1 MTNVAIAV
9 KWILY
14 QMLQGLQHLHD
25 NVNIAHRDIKLENV
39 VLACAGPF
47 PKVQVSA
54 MRDREIDPEGLSPPS
69 RPQLTDFG
77 QARIADED
85 FRSLQGERRKLPG
98 NHGSNSRLPLNFL
111 LSRYLAVHGARAAP
125 RYLETRR

>member
-14 QMLQGLQHLHD
+14 QMLQGLRHLHD
-25 NVNIAHRDIKLENV
+25 DVNIAHRDIKLENV

-47 PKVQVSA
+47 PKIQVSA
-54 MRDREIDPEGLSPPS
+54 RRDRAIDCEELSPPS

-85 FRSLQGERRKLPG
+85 FRSLQGERRTLPG
-98 NHGSNSRLPLNFL
+98 NRGSSRLPLNFL

>member
-1 MTNVAIAV
+1 MTNLAIAV

-14 QMLQGLQHLHD
+14 QMLQGLRHLHD
-25 NVNIAHRDIKLENV
+25 DVNIAHRDIKLENV

-47 PKVQVSA
+47 PKIQVSA
-54 MRDREIDPEGLSPPS
+54 RHDREIIPRKLSPPS

-85 FRSLQGERRKLPG
+85 FRSLQGERRSLPE
-98 NHGSNSRLPLNFL
+98 HRGSSSSRLPPN
-111 LSRYLAVHGARAAP
+111 SP
-125 RYLETRR
+125 SS